1 MVAKKREASHLPK
14 GTIVHEKT
22 SPGNLPSYIIQTT
35 PSEKVQFYEE
45 VFQFYMFKLK
55 TEDPERYEMI
65 SEMAVEL
72 EQHPGLGMVLYM
84 FKRVA
89 PTFCDRGPINLLRKA
104 LVQAY
109 YENQLDMLC
118 VFMQIAAFRWSLI
131 EKSLKNTARSR
142 VGRRGNL
149 WIESGEGQLLGET
162 FEEMRKNGMDFHE
175 GYKNKI
181 VPLLVEREEMLLP
194 IIRKIEKNQKE
205 HKGDWRDIKKKAVQ
219 IQNNYNSDSVD
230 YDAITNLVLQL
241 EPLERQFRD
250 KYRRFCKNRGEDRII
265 YFKSINQYFSLAEMR
280 ETLWKEL
287 PSWPIEDCLR
297 KYYNPLDEV
306 IEIVIRESNR
316 VASD

>member
-14 GTIVHEKT
+14 VKIVHEKT
-22 SPGNLPSYIIQTT
+22 SPDNLPSHIIQMT

-55 TEDPERYEMI
+55 TEDPKRYEMI
-65 SEMAVEL
+65 REMTVEL
-72 EQHPGLGMVLYM
+72 EQHPGMGMVLYM

-89 PTFCDRGPINLLRKA
+89 PTFCDRGPINLLRQA
-104 LVQAY
+104 LVQTY
-109 YENQLDMLC
+109 YENHLDMLC

-142 VGRRGNL
+142 VGRRGNS
-149 WIESGEGQLLGET
+149 WVESDEGQLLGEI
-162 FEEMRKNGMDFHE
+162 FEDMRKNGMDFHD

-181 VPLLVEREEMLLP
+181 VPLLVEKEKTLVP
-194 IIRKIEKNQKE
+194 IIRKIVRNQKE
-205 HKGDWRDIKKKAVQ
+205 HKGNWQGIEKKATQ

-230 YDAITNLVLQL
+230 YAAITNLVLQL

-250 KYRRFCKNRGEDRII
+250 KYRRFCKNRGENRII
-265 YFKSINQYFSLAEMR
+265 YFKSINQCFSLSEMR
-280 ETLWKEL
+280 ETLWREL

-297 KYYNPLDEV
+297 KYYNSLDEV